1 MTTLILTC
9 HMHSGVSVEDET
21 AIIIPMTEANADE
34 LLTRQRRS
42 RLLHGPGYSK
52 GLLATTLDSLAKLQ
66 GYGYA
71 EFICAERMTK
81 IEEDTP

>member
-1 MTTLILTC
+1 VTKLLITC
-9 HMHSGVSVEDET
+9 HLHSGYTIEDET

-34 LLTRQRRS
+34 LLKRQRRS
-42 RLLHGPGYSK
+42 RLISGPGYSK
-52 GLLATTLDSLAKLQ
+52 GLLATTLDRLAKLQ